1 MDLGLRGKVALVTGA
16 SAGIGEAVALALAAE
31 GVRLAVAARRRDL
44 LDEVAARARA
54 GGALEARAFTVD
66 QSSAESLARLCT
78 DVEAQCGPIEILIVN
93 GGGPRPGT
101 FSQMAPADWDSAY
114 ALTLQSALRLV
125 SAVLPGMR
133 VRRWGRIVALESVAV
148 KQPIPALV
156 LSNAF
161 RGAVAAALKSLA
173 SEVAAEGITVNTIA
187 TGLVMTDRFRKLY
200 DTPEKIAAAVAAV
213 PMGRPATPAEYAPLV
228 AFLCGEPA
236 RYVTG
241 QTISIDGGLTAGV
254 FG

>member
-1 MDLGLRGKVALVTGA
+1 MDLGIRGKVALVTGA
-16 SAGIGEAVALALAAE
+16 SAGLGEAVALALAAE
-31 GVRLAVAARRRDL
+31 GARLAVAARRRDRL
-44 LDEVAARARA
+44 EEVAARAQAA
-54 GGALEARAFTVD
+54 GASDARAFSFD
-66 QSSAESLARLCT
+66 QSSAESIARLCAE
-78 DVEAQCGPIEILIVN
+78 VGAQCGPIEILVVN

-101 FSQMAPADWDSAY
+101 FSQMAPADWDDAY

-125 SAVLPGMR
+125 SAALPGMR
-133 VRRWGRIVALESVAV
+133 ARKWGRIVALESVTV

-156 LSNAF
+156 LSNVF

-187 TGLVMTDRFRKLY
+187 TGFVLTDRFRKLY
-200 DTPEKIAAAVAAV
+200 GTPEKMAAAVANV
-213 PMGRPATPAEYAPLV
+213 PMGRAATPAEFAPLV

-241 QTISIDGGLTAGV
+241 QTLSIDGGLTAGG

>member
-161 RGAVAAALKSLA
+161 HGAVAAALKSLA

-236 RYVTG
+236 RYLTG
-241 QTISIDGGLTAGV
+241 QTISIDGGLTSGV

>member
-133 VRRWGRIVALESVAV
+133 VRRWGRIVALASVAV

>member
-16 SAGIGEAVALALAAE
+16 SAGIGEAVALSLAAE

-44 LDEVAARARA
+44 LEEVAARARA
-54 GGALEARAFTVD
+54 AGAAEARAF
-66 QSSAESLARLCT
+66 SADLSAAEPSARLCAE
-78 DVEAQCGPIEILIVN
+78 VEAQVGPIEILVVN

-101 FSQMAPADWDSAY
+101 FSQMAPGDWDSAY

-133 VRRWGRIVALESVAV
+133 ARRWGRIVALESVTV

-173 SEVAAEGITVNTIA
+173 SEVASEGITVNTIA
-187 TGLVMTDRFRKLY
+187 TGLVMTDRFRSVY
-200 DTPEKIAAAVAAV
+200 DTQEKVAAAVASV
-213 PMGRPATPAEYAPLV
+213 PMGRPATPAEFAPLV

-241 QTISIDGGLTAGV
+241 QTISIDGGLTAGL

>member
-1 MDLGLRGKVALVTGA
+1 MTGA

-31 GVRLAVAARRRDL
+31 GARLAVAARRRDL
-44 LDEVAARARA
+44 LEQVAAQARA
-54 GGALEARAFTVD
+54 AGAQEARAFTVD
-66 QSSAESLARLCT
+66 QSSAESIARLCRE
-78 DVEAQCGPIEILIVN
+78 VEAQCGPIEILVIN

-101 FSQMAPADWDSAY
+101 FSQMAPGDWDSAY

-125 SAVLPGMR
+125 AAVLPGMR
-133 VRRWGRIVALESVAV
+133 ARRWGRIVALESVTV

-156 LSNAF
+156 LSNVF
-161 RGAVAAALKSLA
+161 CGAVAAALKSLA
-173 SEVAAEGITVNTIA
+173 SEVASQGITVNTIA
-187 TGLVMTDRFRKLY
+187 TGLVLTDRFRSIY
-200 DTPEKIAAAVAAV
+200 DTPEKVAAAVAAV
-213 PMGRPATPAEYAPLV
+213 PLGRAATPEEYAPLV

-241 QTISIDGGLTAGV
+241 QTLSIDGGLTAGV

>member
-16 SAGIGEAVALALAAE
+16 SAGIGEAVAQALAAE

-66 QSSAESLARLCT
+66 QSSAESIAQLCT

-125 SAVLPGMR
+125 AAVLPGMR
-133 VRRWGRIVALESVAV
+133 ARRWGRIVALESVTV

-173 SEVAAEGITVNTIA
+173 SEVASQGITVNTIA

>member
-16 SAGIGEAVALALAAE
+16 SAGIGEAVALSLAAE
-31 GVRLAVAARRRDL
+31 GVRLAVAARRREL
-44 LDEVAARARA
+44 LEQVAARAQAA
-54 GGALEARAFTVD
+54 GAQEARAFTVD
-66 QSSAESLARLCT
+66 QSSAESIAQLCV
-78 DVEAQCGPIEILIVN
+78 DVAAQWGPIEVLVIN

-101 FSQMAPADWDSAY
+101 FSQMAPAHWEAAY

-125 SAVLPGMR
+125 WAVLPGMR
-133 VRRWGRIVALESVAV
+133 AQRWGRIVALESVTV

-173 SEVAAEGITVNTIA
+173 SEVAAEGVTVNTIA

-213 PMGRPATPAEYAPLV
+213 PMGRPATPEEYAPLV
-228 AFLCGEPA
+228 TFLCGEPA

-241 QTISIDGGLTAGV
+241 QTLSIDGGLTAGV

>member
-1 MDLGLRGKVALVTGA
+1 VDLGLRGKVALVTGA
-16 SAGIGEAVALALAAE
+16 SAGIGEAVALSLAAE

-44 LDEVAARARA
+44 LEDLAARAQAA
-54 GGALEARAFTVD
+54 GAQEARGFAFD
-66 QSSAESLARLCT
+66 QSSAESIAQLCKE
-78 DVEAQCGPIEILIVN
+78 VEAQCGPIEILVIN
-93 GGGPRPGT
+93 GGGPAPGT
-101 FSQMAPADWDSAY
+101 FSQTAPAAWDSAY

-125 SAVLPGMR
+125 WAVLPGMR
-133 VRRWGRIVALESVAV
+133 ARRWGRIVALESVTV

-187 TGLVMTDRFRKLY
+187 TGLVMTDRFRRLY
-200 DTPEKIAAAVAAV
+200 DTPGKVAAAVAAV
-213 PMGRPATPAEYAPLV
+213 PIGRPATPAEFAPMV

>member
-16 SAGIGEAVALALAAE
+16 SAGIGEAVALSLAAE

-44 LDEVAARARA
+44 LEDVSARARA
-54 GGALEARAFTVD
+54 AGAQEASGFAFD
-66 QSSAESLARLCT
+66 QSSAESIAQLRN
-78 DVEAQCGPIEILIVN
+78 DVEARIGPIEILVIN
-93 GGGPRPGT
+93 GGGPAPGT
-101 FSQMAPADWDSAY
+101 FSQTAPAAWDSAY

-125 SAVLPGMR
+125 WAVLPGMR
-133 VRRWGRIVALESVAV
+133 ARRWGRIVALESVTV

-173 SEVAAEGITVNTIA
+173 SEVASEGITVNTIA

-200 DTPEKIAAAVAAV
+200 DTPGKVAAAVAAV
-213 PMGRPATPAEYAPLV
+213 PIGRPAAPPEFAPLV

>member
-16 SAGIGEAVALALAAE
+16 SAGIGEAVALSLAAE
-31 GVRLAVAARRRDL
+31 GVRLALAARRSDL
-44 LDEVAARARA
+44 LHDVAARARA
-54 GGALEARAFTVD
+54 AGGPEARAFTFD
-66 QSSAESLARLCT
+66 QSSEESISQLCK
-78 DVEAQCGPIEILIVN
+78 DVQAQCGPIEILVVN

-101 FSQMAPADWDSAY
+101 FSQMGPSDWNAAY

-125 SAVLPGMR
+125 AAVLPGMR
-133 VRRWGRIVALESVAV
+133 ARRWGRIVALESVTV

-187 TGLVMTDRFRKLY
+187 TGLVETDRFRKLY
-200 DTPEKIAAAVAAV
+200 DTPAKVAAAVATI
-213 PMGRPATPAEYAPLV
+213 PMGRPATPAEFAPLV

-241 QTISIDGGLTAGV
+241 QTISIDGGLTSGV

>member
-1 MDLGLRGKVALVTGA
+1 MDLGLRGRVALVTGA
-16 SAGIGEAVALALAAE
+16 SAGLGEAVALSLAAE
-31 GVRLAVAARRRDL
+31 GARLAVAARRRDL
-44 LDEVAARARA
+44 LEEVAARAQAA
-54 GGALEARAFTVD
+54 GAPEARAFTVD
-66 QSSAESLARLCT
+66 QSSAESIAQLCR
-78 DVEAQCGPIEILIVN
+78 DVEAQLGPIEILVVN

-125 SAVLPGMR
+125 AAVLPGMR
-133 VRRWGRIVALESVAV
+133 ARRWGRIVALESVTV

-156 LSNAF
+156 LSNVF

-173 SEVAAEGITVNTIA
+173 SEVASQGITVNTIA
-187 TGLVMTDRFRKLY
+187 TGLVLTDRFRSIY
-200 DTPEKIAAAVAAV
+200 DTPEKVAAAVAAV
-213 PMGRPATPAEYAPLV
+213 PLGRAATPEEYAPLV

-241 QTISIDGGLTAGV
+241 QTLSIDGGLTAGV

>member
-16 SAGIGEAVALALAAE
+16 SAGIGEAVALSLAAE
-31 GVRLAVAARRRDL
+31 GVRLAVAARRLEL
-44 LDEVAARARA
+44 LNEVAARAQAA
-54 GGALEARAFTVD
+54 GAPEVRAFAFD
-66 QSSAESLARLCT
+66 QSSAESIAQLCT
-78 DVEAQCGPIEILIVN
+78 EVAAQCGPIEILVVN

-101 FSQMAPADWDSAY
+101 FSQMTPVDWDGAY

-125 SAVLPGMR
+125 TAVLPGMR
-133 VRRWGRIVALESVAV
+133 ANEWGRIVALESVTV
-148 KQPIPALV
+148 KQPIPGLV

-187 TGLVMTDRFRKLY
+187 TGLVATDRFRKLY
-200 DTPEKIAAAVAAV
+200 DTPEKVATAVAAI

-228 AFLCGEPA
+228 TFLCGEPA